1 MPTAPA
7 ARPRASRARACS
19 AWTSAARRT
28 PTPGLPT
35 ATPYPTPVPAHSDT
49 ITFTDVTGNYNDTSR
64 TVTGEVKRADAT
76 LVVSG
81 YAVNYDGNAHSAS
94 GSATGVKGESLLGL
108 DFSGTTHTNA
118 VAAHSDT
125 ITFTGVTGNYHGTSR
140 TVTDGIAKAEATL
153 SVSGYAVT
161 YDGNAHSASGSA
173 TGVKG
178 ESLLGLDFSGKTHTT
193 AVAAHSDTIP
203 FTDVTGNYN
212 DTS

>member
-64 TVTGEVKRADAT
+64 TVTDEIKKADAT

-81 YAVNYDGNAHSAS
+81 YAVTYDGNAHSAS
-94 GSATGVKGESLLGL
+94 GTATGVKGESLLGL

-118 VAAHSDT
+118 GAAHRHALPHPRPCPQRHHHVHRRDRQLQR
-125 ITFTGVTGNYHGTSR
+125 HQPHR
-140 TVTDGIAKAEATL
+140 
-153 SVSGYAVT
+153 
-161 YDGNAHSASGSA
+161 HR
-173 TGVKG
+173 
-178 ESLLGLDFSGKTHTT
+178 
-193 AVAAHSDTIP
+193 
-203 FTDVTGNYN
+203 
-212 DTS
+212 